1 MKKKFS
7 IYNLILG
14 LVIIVIGAGVL
25 FYVFNGFSF
34 SRTPETVYAEPQRIE
49 VSIPASGFIAKDEK
63 IYYAEA
69 SGKIKRIIE
78 PGEIVKKG
86 AEIAQIT
93 QNDGKTISV
102 KAQNNGLVTYII
114 DNCEDKYNIN
124 NIDKL
129 LTTEIIDPPVKQERV
144 ADGDTIKKGDFLF
157 KIVGNDK
164 ISYILVFDNE
174 NKQKISGNKEL
185 VFAVEYPVNML
196 IDGKIEKI
204 EDREDNKCLAVFSTE
219 YYIDTLLNSRKISGR
234 FVFGTVTASYLPISS
249 LAKNEKGED
258 IVYIKKSTGLPEAF
272 KVTVLG
278 KDYSRNNYIV
288 QGLEKFEEV
297 YFDANLAKDKI
308 SKASK

>member
-1 MKKKFS
+1 MK
-7 IYNLILG
+7 Y
-14 LVIIVIGAGVL
+14 IVIGAGIL
-25 FYVFNGFSF
+25 FYVFNDFSL
-34 SRTPETVYAEPQRIE
+34 SRTPETIYAELQRIE
-49 VSIPASGFIAKDEK
+49 VSFPAAGFIAKDEN

-69 SGKIKRIIE
+69 DGKVKRIIE

-86 AEIAQIT
+86 TEIAQIV
-93 QNDGKTISV
+93 QNDGKIISV

-144 ADGDTIKKGDFLF
+144 ADGDTIKKGNFLF

-164 ISYILVFDNE
+164 ISYILVFDKDE
-174 NKQKISGNKEL
+174 KQKISENKEL

-196 IDGKIEKI
+196 IDGKIERL

-219 YYIDTLLNSRKISGR
+219 YYIDTLLNWRKISGR

-249 LAKNEKGED
+249 LTKNEKGED
-258 IVYIKKSTGLPEAF
+258 VVYIKNSSGLPEAY

-278 KDYSRNNYIV
+278 KDYSRKNYIV
-288 QGLEKFEEV
+288 QGLKKFEEV
-297 YFDANLAKDKI
+297 YFDANLAKEKI
-308 SKASK
+308 SKVSEWLILKAILLKKE